1 MKKIL
6 LITSPFR
13 PNIGGVETHLDDL
26 ISAANEKD
34 FVFDVVTYQPLVTR
48 ARGKFI
54 ERFSGNV
61 IFRIPWPRFNLFLRL
76 EKLPALEFLYLFPGL
91 FLGSLIYLTFC
102 SRNIKAIHAQGLAA
116 GVTGLILGK
125 LFRKKSILSTHS
137 IYNFPPN
144 GIYRMFA
151 QILFNNV
158 DMVFTLSKQSKK
170 EVEGLQIGK
179 NKVFVFTYWVDETI
193 FKPMSKIE
201 SRNTFSLRSSDF
213 VALFVGRLVDVKGVK
228 QFLDAGSKD
237 SENIYLIAGS
247 GPLENIVNT
256 TVQKHKNLLFLGP
269 VENQKLPKVYSAS
282 DVLIVPSQN
291 DEGFGRVILESLSCG
306 TPVIG
311 AKKGAIPEALNS
323 KAGFLIEPNTSEII
337 KYVNYLKYNKILL
350 NKLRENAVLFAKEKY
365 SKQNVDLIIKHY

>member
-26 ISAANEKD
+26 ISAANEKG

-48 ARGKFI
+48 VRGKFI

-125 LFRKKSILSTHS
+125 LFRKKSVLSTHS

-158 DMVFTLSKQSKK
+158 DIVLTLSKQSKK

-179 NKVFVFTYWVDETI
+179 NKVFVFTYWVDQTI
-193 FKPMSKIE
+193 FKPISKIE
-201 SRNTFSLRSSDF
+201 SRNIFSLSKADF
-213 VALFVGRLVDVKGVK
+213 IALFVGR
-228 QFLDAGSKD
+228 
-237 SENIYLIAGS
+237 
-247 GPLENIVNT
+247 
-256 TVQKHKNLLFLGP
+256 
-269 VENQKLPKVYSAS
+269 
-282 DVLIVPSQN
+282 
-291 DEGFGRVILESLSCG
+291 
-306 TPVIG
+306 
-311 AKKGAIPEALNS
+311 
-323 KAGFLIEPNTSEII
+323 
-337 KYVNYLKYNKILL
+337 
-350 NKLRENAVLFAKEKY
+350 
-365 SKQNVDLIIKHY
+365 